1 MPRGVRRSPLEKLQD
16 ELKETQEAVM
26 QYKNCLNTLKE
37 KEADLLK
44 KIELEKF
51 KDISELLNQND
62 MTIEDLKEML
72 EVHIPSIKVLDG
84 KQGA

>member
-16 ELKETQEAVM
+16 ELKETQEAIK
-26 QYKNCLNTLKE
+26 QYNNCLNTLKE
-37 KEADLLK
+37 KETELNQ

-51 KDISELLNQND
+51 KDITELLNQND

-72 EVHIPSIKVLDG
+72 EVNIPNMNVLEG

>member
-16 ELKETQEAVM
+16 ELKETHNTIE
-26 QYKNCLNTLKE
+26 QYNNCLNTLKV
-37 KEADLLK
+37 KETELK
-44 KIELEKF
+44 QKIELEKF

-62 MTIEDLKEML
+62 MSIEDLKEML
-72 EVHIPSIKVLDG
+72 EANIPNMTVLEG